1 MGFIVDVGQEKE
13 ANNVRHG
20 GEADE
25 LQRLMDRLDFAGS
38 TVDGHIGGAEY
49 FIAEGDIP
57 ADKRFEFA
65 EAALRA
71 LELRQQ
77 FQDHQTVGGT
87 PLPLDNI
94 WAAEKIPLEILE
106 SKGLVVGEIL
116 LGLDLLRYSCTS

>member
-1 MGFIVDVGQEKE
+1 MGFIIDIGQEKE
-13 ANNVRHG
+13 TDNVRNG

-25 LQRLMDRLDFAGS
+25 LHRLLDRLDFAGS
-38 TVDGHIGGAEY
+38 GVDGRVGGTEH

-57 ADKRFEFA
+57 ADKCFEFA
-65 EAALRA
+65 ESGPRV

-94 WAAEKIPLEILE
+94 WAAEKITLEILE
-106 SKGLVVGEIL
+106 SKSFIVGEIL
-116 LGLDLLRYSCTS
+116 LGLDLLR